1 MEFIVYRA
9 GEVVAVIKRYSAF
22 RFDKPDDESETSSVV
37 GM

>member
-1 MEFIVYRA
+1 MDIIIYRA
-9 GEVVAVIKRYSAF
+9 GEVVSVIKRYSAF